1 MKKSF
6 DVFIEGF
13 YKSSKNGNQ
22 KTIDQDE
29 ASNDYEDDADIPMI
43 DEVFLQDDAEISL
56 SSTKST

>member
-1 MKKSF
+1 MKKCF